1 MKLFSC
7 PHCYSTIYF
16 ENVHCLNCHTSLGFD
31 FHSLTFNSPQSE
43 SSFCINRTD
52 LGCNWLATGNSQ
64 KCFSCSFTVNSPHPS
79 DSENY
84 SKLAPLEKAKRR
96 LFFQLQQL
104 GLPLTGK
111 SVNQETGLQFDF
123 LTYNN
128 EFGAVTGHANGIITI
143 LLSEADS
150 VHREEIRTRLSE
162 PYRTLLGHFR
172 HEIAHYYWMLL
183 FKEQQLNEFRQL
195 FGDERKDY
203 KDSLSSYYQYGAPG
217 NWNQNYIS
225 PYASSHPW
233 EDWAE
238 TWAHYLHIMDTMETA
253 HSHKLSIQ
261 HSGKQISSEDAYPY
275 TQKDFK
281 HIFDTAMV
289 LLAAMNTMNRSM
301 GLLDIYPFIVSE
313 NVYQKLAFIHSLL
326 IK

>member
-7 PHCYSTIYF
+7 PHCSSTLYF
-16 ENVHCLNCHTSLGFD
+16 ENVHCVNCHNSLGFD
-31 FHSLTFNSPQSE
+31 FQSLSFNSPPWE
-43 SSFCINRTD
+43 AAFCINRTD
-52 LGCNWLATGNSQ
+52 LGCNWLATGQSQ
-64 KCFSCSFTVNSPHPS
+64 KCFSCSFTVHRPHAS
-79 DSENY
+79 DHENY

-96 LFFQLQQL
+96 LFFQLKQL
-104 GLPLTGK
+104 GLPMTSK

-123 LTYNN
+123 LTNN
-128 EFGAVTGHANGIITI
+128 NQFGALTGHNNGIITI

-183 FKEQQLNEFRQL
+183 FKEQNLYEFRQL
-195 FGDERKDY
+195 FGDERQDY
-203 KDSLSSYYQYGAPG
+203 KDCLRTYYQAGAPA
-217 NWNQNYIS
+217 NWNENFIS

-253 HSHKLSIQ
+253 YSHNLSVKSPGQ
-261 HSGKQISSEDAYPY
+261 QFSSEAIYPY
-275 TQKDFK
+275 TQNDFK
-281 HIFDTAMV
+281 YIFDTSMV